1 MTTFNSDS
9 YPISATPNEIST
21 FLAQPA
27 NLREILPQDRIE
39 NWTVD
44 GDQCSFKI
52 KGLADIAL
60 KLESADVNKVTYVS
74 TSEKPFAF
82 KLIVDLNTQD
92 NGAAISAKFDA
103 DVNSFMGMM
112 LKSPLTNFL
121 NSLGEALNRKYS

>member
-9 YPISATPNEIST
+9 YPISATPNEIYT

-39 NWTVD
+39 NWKVD

-60 KLESADVNKVTYVS
+60 KLESADDYKVTYVS

>member
-39 NWTVD
+39 NWKVD

-60 KLESADVNKVTYVS
+60 KLESADDYKVTYVS

-82 KLIVDLNTQD
+82 KLIVDLNTKD
-92 NGAAISAKFDA
+92 DGAAISAKFDA